1 MSDKPDNL
9 TTKIDYNNF
18 SLKKITDIVKAQKN
32 DIQGILL
39 TKKEYKLIKKVAKGN
54 KYLL

>member
-18 SLKKITDIVKAQKN
+18 SLKNITDIVKAQKN

-39 TKKEYKLIKKVAKGN
+39 TKKEYQLIKKVANGN